1 MGWGPGPRSR
11 LAARASSSTIL
22 RLALLA
28 AVTLGVLTTLT
39 LVRLTPHNDPRA
51 FPGYTLVAPR
61 QSTKTYLIDM
71 QGRVVRTWES
81 RYTAGQVAYLL
92 DNGHL
97 LRAGKLDSEEQ
108 LFVGA
113 GAGGRVQEFTWEGDL
128 VWDFKFHDE
137 RQLPHHDVARLPNG
151 NVLLIVWE
159 IKTPEE
165 AIAAGRRPEAV
176 DGPWLADSVIEIQ
189 PTGNTTGDVVWEWH
203 AWDHL
208 IQDLN
213 PSLANFGEVAA
224 HPERIDLNFGQDYLP
239 AAPRPAQ
246 WSRKEAQNQR
256 NLDALRS
263 IGYLGS
269 PAANGNKGVIP
280 EWTHVNAVAYNAEF
294 DQIMLTVLA
303 YNEFWIIDHS
313 TTSAEA
319 AGHAGGRGG
328 KGGDLLYRWGNPR
341 AYRAGTQADQQLFAQ
356 HDAHWIPPGRPG
368 AGHVLVFNNGGR
380 RPGGDYSSVDEIVL
394 PVERPRSIRPRA
406 GGGLRAEA
414 TSLALHRAPEDR
426 LLRLAHVRCPATPQR
441 KHARLR

>member
-1 MGWGPGPRSR
+1 MG
-11 LAARASSSTIL
+11 IYC
-22 RLALLA
+22 
-28 AVTLGVLTTLT
+28 TT
-39 LVRLTPHNDPRA
+39 
-51 FPGYTLVAPR
+51 
-61 QSTKTYLIDM
+61 
-71 QGRVVRTWES
+71 
-81 RYTAGQVAYLL
+81 
-92 DNGHL
+92 
-97 LRAGKLDSEEQ
+97 GKLDSEEQ

-394 PVERPRSIRPRA
+394 PVDDRGRYAREPGVAYAPKRPVWHF
-406 GGGLRAEA
+406 
-414 TSLALHRAPEDR
+414 TAPEDR